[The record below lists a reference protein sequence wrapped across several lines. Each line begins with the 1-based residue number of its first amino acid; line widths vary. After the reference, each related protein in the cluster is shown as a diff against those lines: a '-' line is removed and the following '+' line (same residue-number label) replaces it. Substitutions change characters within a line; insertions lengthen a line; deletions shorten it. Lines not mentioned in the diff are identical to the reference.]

1 VTLDRTFVQ
10 RLVLFGEAIM
20 KKLRIALVLLFLG
33 LASSPVLI
41 AQGRVTVKV
50 INRQDSNVPYSYAFV
65 NGSVGIAQNLNL
77 SGATLTL
84 QLPNG
89 DSAVVNCASKFQE
102 RFAGPGNVRSCR
114 VPLVDE
120 FEADFHGDKAK
131 LYWPVSL
138 DGKKTASETYKI
150 IAVSKAK

>member
-1 VTLDRTFVQ
+1 
-10 RLVLFGEAIM
+10 M
-20 KKLRIALVLLFLG
+20 KELRIALVLLFLG

-50 INRQDSNVPYSYAFV
+50 IDRQDSNVPYSYAFV
-65 NGSVGIAQNLNL
+65 NGSMGIAQNLNL

-84 QLPNG
+84 QLPDG
-89 DSAVVNCASKFQE
+89 DSAVVNCTSKFQE

-120 FEADFHGDKAK
+120 FEADFHGDKAR
-131 LYWPVSL
+131 LFWPVSL
-138 DGKKTASETYKI
+138 DCKKTASETYKI

>member
-1 VTLDRTFVQ
+1 MQ
-10 RLVLFGEAIM
+10 G
-20 KKLRIALVLLFLG
+20 LRIALVLLFLG
-33 LASSPVLI
+33 LASSPLLI

-50 INRQDSNVPYSYAFV
+50 IDRHDSNVPYSYAFV
-65 NGSVGIAQNLNL
+65 NGSMGIAQNLNL

-84 QLPNG
+84 QLPDG
-89 DSAVVNCASKFQE
+89 DSAVVNCTSKFQE

-131 LYWPVSL
+131 LFWPVSL
-138 DGKKTASETYKI
+138 DGKKTDSETYKI

>member
-1 VTLDRTFVQ
+1 
-10 RLVLFGEAIM
+10 M
-20 KKLRIALVLLFLG
+20 NKLRFALVLLFLA
-33 LASSPVLI
+33 LASSPVLV
-41 AQGRVTVKV
+41 AQGRVSVKV
-50 INRQDSNVPYSYAFV
+50 IDRQDSNVPYSYAFV
-65 NGSVGIAQNLNL
+65 NGSMGIAQNLNL

-84 QLPNG
+84 QLPDG
-89 DSAVVNCASKFQE
+89 DSAVVNCTGKFQE

-131 LYWPVSL
+131 LYWSVSL

>member
-1 VTLDRTFVQ
+1 MWRSIAHLQ
-10 RLVLFGEAIM
+10 WQILFGEAIM
-20 KKLRIALVLLFLG
+20 NKLRIALVLLFLG
-33 LASSPVLI
+33 LAPSQVLV
-41 AQGRVTVKV
+41 AQGRVSVKV
-50 INRQDSNVPYSYAFV
+50 IDRQDSNVPYSYAFV
-65 NGSVGIAQNLNL
+65 NGSVGVAQNLNL

-84 QLPNG
+84 QLPDG
-89 DSAVVNCASKFQE
+89 DSAVVNCTSKFQE

-131 LYWPVSL
+131 LYWSVSL

>member
-1 VTLDRTFVQ
+1 
-10 RLVLFGEAIM
+10 M
-20 KKLRIALVLLFLG
+20 
-33 LASSPVLI
+33 
-41 AQGRVTVKV
+41 VKV
-50 INRQDSNVPYSYAFV
+50 IGRQDSNVPYSYAFV
-65 NGSVGIAQNLNL
+65 NGSMGIAQNLNL

-84 QLPNG
+84 QLPDG
-89 DSAVVNCASKFQE
+89 DSAVVNCTSKFQE

-131 LYWPVSL
+131 LFWPVSL
-138 DGKKTASETYKI
+138 DGKKMDSETYKI